1 MHHRFGLLLILFVM
15 FSTTTAQAE
24 DSATAMRRIG
34 AEVALLEL
42 GFGPYVLGQTL
53 SEEQLKFSRDHL
65 VEDSIDGTFKFQD
78 GDIFVVVKTDDNMV
92 LGVYKQF
99 KNVARPKVKEV
110 VGDLMMRFDEPT
122 TMAHGKMI
130 YWAYGKNGK
139 VSEDAFETSK
149 KIGDSDIIATVK
161 FNSTEPVFPGSAHMG
176 NTQQAP
182 EDGKEADI
190 YVIITSDP
198 LSKIFLAEHG
208 RKSS

>member
-1 MHHRFGLLLILFVM
+1 MYHRFGLLLILFVM

-42 GFGPYVLGQTL
+42 GFGPYVLGQAL

-65 VEDSIDGTFKFQD
+65 VEDSIPGTFKFQD
-78 GDIFVVVKTDDNMV
+78 GDIYVVVKADDNMV

-139 VSEDAFETSK
+139 VSEDAFEASK

-161 FNSTEPVFPGSAHMG
+161 FNSTEPVFPGSAGMG

-182 EDGKEADI
+182 EDGTDADI